1 MRFCTSPS
9 GVTMI
14 SRMRFSDSRMN
25 SICLNT
31 WLRRGVSTTPANCD
45 RFDST
50 LAAAATT
57 FCCGS
62 PACSVLC
69 TCRATAAA
77 SIGVSTVSIVSTN
90 SR

>member
-14 SRMRFSDSRMN
+14 SRILLSDSRMN
-25 SICLNT
+25 STCLNT
-31 WLRRGVSTTPANCD
+31 WLRRGVSTTPANWD
-45 RFDST
+45 RLDST

-62 PACSVLC
+62 PACRVVC
-69 TCRATAAA
+69 TRRVTAAS
-77 SIGVSTVSIVSTN
+77 SIGDSTVSMVSTN
-90 SR
+90 RR